1 MRATTTRI
9 DNTVFGYQ
17 APPDTPALHRDVY
30 KWIQSLDMSHA
41 LKNPR
46 RDCQNGFLV
55 AEIFSRYFPSDIQMH
70 SFLNATSTHY
80 KRDNWSQ
87 LQRFCTKQGLQLP
100 EELVEGTIQGVHGAA
115 EAMLEHLYEIFTNRK
130 LPRLSASQ
138 ALDVP
143 QAPVPSQFTFGEAPG
158 NDGGASGPGPRLI
171 SSSVRGPQGLEFG
184 EVQTKGAGDAIALR
198 KKLAAQGS

>member
-1 MRATTTRI
+1 MPRV

-46 RDCQNGFLV
+46 RDVSNGFLV

-80 KRDNWSQ
+80 KRDNWG
-87 LQRFCTKQGLQLP
+87 LIQRFCTKQELQLP
-100 EELVEGTIQGVHGAA
+100 EELVEGTIQGIHGAA
-115 EAMLEHLYEIFTNRK
+115 EAMLEHLYELFTNRK

-138 ALDVP
+138 ALDLP
-143 QAPVPSQFTFGEAPG
+143 SAPMQSQYMFGEAPG
-158 NDGGASGPGPRLI
+158 DTGGSSGPGPRLI
-171 SSSVRGPQGLEFG
+171 SSQVRSAQGLEFG
-184 EVQTKGAGDAIALR
+184 EVQTKTAGDAIALR